1 MPAVLHGRTRG
12 AVQRVWVFQA
22 TSPPNSVNLLSVCCS
37 QGRGSTSRAWAL
49 WAHLLP
55 HLQGSF
61 SGCPHWVKGLCLRRP
76 NQWRLPTHHH
86 ISLRLSHLFHMIS
99 PSKENPPQT
108 STDTR
113 VSHCWVFLFVHYAQS
128 HHVLIIILQKFFT
141 PFRIYSDP
149 SCELCGFY
157 FENRKALA
165 SHARAHL
172 RQFGVT
178 EWCVNGSPIET
189 LSAWMRSRPQKV
201 LEMHR
206 SYMQGSRSNLKKVR
220 RGSQL

>member
-1 MPAVLHGRTRG
+1 MFR
-12 AVQRVWVFQA
+12 A
-22 TSPPNSVNLLSVCCS
+22 TSPPNSANLLSVCCS
-37 QGRGSTSRAWAL
+37 QGRGSTSRAWGL

-86 ISLRLSHLFHMIS
+86 ISLRLFHLCHMIS

-113 VSHCWVFLFVHYAQS
+113 VSHCWVFFIFTLCSIPSRTDHYS
-128 HHVLIIILQKFFT
+128 LKILDSFLV
-141 PFRIYSDP
+141 ISDP

-206 SYMQGSRSNLKKVR
+206 SYMQGSRSTLKKVR